1 MGALRALKFFSRS
14 YNSLQYKQFLI
25 ERHCAVPTTESCRY
39 PSLSEKCSLS
49 RFQTI
54 GPSQRNAAAKQK
66 KKSQYTFPRAEKK
79 RETIGIGGLIHS
91 LLDRCA
97 LGWDF
102 IMQRSLQ
109 QMNIY
114 STFRGSALDAF

>member
-1 MGALRALKFFSRS
+1 MLFVKVSDYRALTK
-14 YNSLQYKQFLI
+14 
-25 ERHCAVPTTESCRY
+25 ERGRET
-39 PSLSEKCSLS
+39 K
-49 RFQTI
+49 
-54 GPSQRNAAAKQK
+54 K